1 MCAER
6 FKSSTVR
13 IAGSDSRHASQGKE
27 VLIATAALK
36 AHATR
41 VGADPSLWR
50 FSTAPPDVVDRFAS
64 TFGVNVIREKDR
76 TITHNL
82 RTAVIDPDGRVA
94 SVYDGSDWTTTE
106 VLDELRNTLT
116 R

>member
-1 MCAER
+1 MRAER
-6 FKSSTVR
+6 SKSSAVR
-13 IAGSDSRHASQGKE
+13 IAGSDSRHPSEAQE
-27 VLIATAALK
+27 VLIKHGDIKL
-36 AHATR
+36 
-41 VGADPSLWR
+41 
-50 FSTAPPDVVDRFAS
+50 
-64 TFGVNVIREKDR
+64 
-76 TITHNL
+76 HNL